1 MLRKEYAEN
10 PFQKEEY
17 GRLLKLAL
25 GRRNQKQFCEDA
37 GLSRSYINKYINAM
51 MDKPPTIGTIEKIAD
66 ATEDVSFEEL
76 LVAAG
81 YDPGKHERKEPLEG
95 RESTVSQSLIMPV
108 LLNIM
113 NSAYEWSFTYEG
125 YQDREPVRIEIEN
138 APVKE
143 WYFIPVIKKNITRED
158 IMAALMNEQ
167 NFTSTSKVS
176 FVTKDEKIY
185 DLIKSMQFP
194 LLSLYVSAIWVNGKN
209 IEESE
214 VKTNQETDV
223 KIVEAQ
229 HKNLFCID

>member
-17 GRLLKLAL
+17 GRLLKLAQ

-37 GLSRSYINKYINAM
+37 GLSRSYINKYINGM

-81 YDPGKHERKEPLEG
+81 YDPEKHERKEPLEG
-95 RESTVSQSLIMPV
+95 RESNVSQSLIMPV

-113 NSAYEWSFTYEG
+113 NSDYEWSISSQGYREG
-125 YQDREPVRIEIEN
+125 EPVQIVIENEPVRD
-138 APVKE
+138 
-143 WYFIPVIKKNITRED
+143 WYFIPVTKKDVARED
-158 IMAALMNEQ
+158 ILAALMSDQ
-167 NFTSTSKVS
+167 QFTNTSKVS
-176 FVTKDEKIY
+176 FVTQNEIIY
-185 DLIKSMQFP
+185 DRIRTMQFP
-194 LLSLYVSAIWVNGKN
+194 LLSLYVSAIRINGKN

-214 VKTNQETDV
+214 LKTNQMMNRTHAV
-223 KIVEAQ
+223 NQSKQVFSI
-229 HKNLFCID
+229 H

>member
-81 YDPGKHERKEPLEG
+81 YDPEKHERKATMKSKVDDAGQYL
-95 RESTVSQSLIMPV
+95 LMPV
-108 LLNIM
+108 LASIM

-125 YQDREPVRIEIEN
+125 YQDKEPVRIEIEN
-138 APVKE
+138 APIKK
-143 WYFIPVIKKNITRED
+143 WYFIPVTKKNITRED

-176 FVTKDEKIY
+176 FVTKDEKMHY
-185 DLIKSMQFP
+185 SKGYAKYR
-194 LLSLYVSAIWVNGKN
+194 SLYVSAIRVNGKN

-214 VKTNQETDV
+214 IKTNQETDV
-223 KIVEAQ
+223 NIVEGMQ
-229 HKNLFCID
+229 KNLFSID

>member
-95 RESTVSQSLIMPV
+95 RESTVSQSLIMLV

-176 FVTKDEKIY
+176 FVTKDEKY
-185 DLIKSMQFP
+185 MTS
-194 LLSLYVSAIWVNGKN
+194 
-209 IEESE
+209 
-214 VKTNQETDV
+214 
-223 KIVEAQ
+223 
-229 HKNLFCID
+229 

>member
-25 GRRNQKQFCEDA
+25 GTRNQKQFCEDA

-209 IEESE
+209 IDESE
-214 VKTNQETDV
+214 VKTNQKTDV
-223 KIVEAQ
+223 NIVETQ
-229 HKNLFCID
+229 KKCTYLID

>member
-17 GRLLKLAL
+17 GRLLKLAQ

-76 LVAAG
+76 LAAAG
-81 YDPGKHERKEPLEG
+81 YDPEKHERKEPLEG
-95 RESTVSQSLIMPV
+95 RESNVSQSLIMPV
-108 LLNIM
+108 LASIM

-125 YQDREPVRIEIEN
+125 YRDREPVRIEIEN
-138 APVKE
+138 APVKK
-143 WYFIPVIKKNITRED
+143 WYFIPVTKKNITRED
-158 IMAALMNEQ
+158 IMAVLMNEQ

-194 LLSLYVSAIWVNGKN
+194 LLSLYVSAIRVNRKN

-214 VKTNQETDV
+214 IKTNQETDV

>member
-76 LVAAG
+76 LAAAG
-81 YDPGKHERKEPLEG
+81 YDPEKHEWKGTMKGKVDDAGQYL
-95 RESTVSQSLIMPV
+95 VMPV
-108 LLNIM
+108 LASIM

-125 YQDREPVRIEIEN
+125 YRDREPVRIEIEN
-138 APVKE
+138 APVK
-143 WYFIPVIKKNITRED
+143 KKNITRED

-185 DLIKSMQFP
+185 DFIKSMQFP
-194 LLSLYVSAIWVNGKN
+194 LLSLYVSAIRVNGKN

-214 VKTNQETDV
+214 IKTNQETDV

>member
-25 GRRNQKQFCEDA
+25 GTRNQKQFCEDA

-95 RESTVSQSLIMPV
+95 RESNVSQSLIMPV

-113 NSAYEWSFTYEG
+113 NSDYEWSISSQGYREG
-125 YQDREPVRIEIEN
+125 EPVQVVIENEPVRD
-138 APVKE
+138 
-143 WYFIPVIKKNITRED
+143 WYFIPVTKKDVARED
-158 IMAALMNEQ
+158 ILAALMSDQ
-167 NFTSTSKVS
+167 QFTNTSKVS
-176 FVTKDEKIY
+176 FVTQNEIIY
-185 DLIKSMQFP
+185 DRIRTMQFP
-194 LLSLYVSAIWVNGKN
+194 LLSLYVSAIRINGKN

-214 VKTNQETDV
+214 LKTNQMMNKTHAV
-223 KIVEAQ
+223 NQSKQVFSI
-229 HKNLFCID
+229 H

>member
-17 GRLLKLAL
+17 GRLLKLAQ

-81 YDPGKHERKEPLEG
+81 YDPEKHERKEPLEG
-95 RESTVSQSLIMPV
+95 RESNVSQSLIMPV
-108 LLNIM
+108 LASIM

-125 YQDREPVRIEIEN
+125 YRDREPVRIEIEN
-138 APVKE
+138 APVKK
-143 WYFIPVIKKNITRED
+143 WYFIPVTKKNITRED
-158 IMAALMNEQ
+158 IMAVLMNEQ

-194 LLSLYVSAIWVNGKN
+194 LLSLYVSAIRVNRKN

-214 VKTNQETDV
+214 IKTNQETDV

>member
-1 MLRKEYAEN
+1 MLREEYAEN

-81 YDPGKHERKEPLEG
+81 YDPEKHERKATMKSKVDDAGQYL
-95 RESTVSQSLIMPV
+95 LMPV
-108 LLNIM
+108 LASIM

-125 YQDREPVRIEIEN
+125 YQDKEPVRIEIEN
-138 APVKE
+138 APIKK
-143 WYFIPVIKKNITRED
+143 WYFIPVTKKNITRED

-194 LLSLYVSAIWVNGKN
+194 LLSLYVSAIRVNGKN

-214 VKTNQETDV
+214 IKTNQETDV
-223 KIVEAQ
+223 NIVEGMQ
-229 HKNLFCID
+229 KNLFSID

>member
-1 MLRKEYAEN
+1 
-10 PFQKEEY
+10 
-17 GRLLKLAL
+17 
-25 GRRNQKQFCEDA
+25 
-37 GLSRSYINKYINAM
+37 M

-81 YDPGKHERKEPLEG
+81 YDPDKHERKEPLEG
-95 RESTVSQSLIMPV
+95 RESNVSQSLIMPV
-108 LLNIM
+108 LASIM

-125 YQDREPVRIEIEN
+125 YRDREPVRLEIEN
-138 APVKE
+138 APVKKR
-143 WYFIPVIKKNITRED
+143 YLKQVTKKKITRED
-158 IMAALMNEQ
+158 IMADLMNEQ

-194 LLSLYVSAIWVNGKN
+194 LLSLYVSAIRVNRKN

-214 VKTNQETDV
+214 IKTNQETDV

>member
-25 GRRNQKQFCEDA
+25 GTRNQKQFCEDA

-81 YDPGKHERKEPLEG
+81 YDPEKHERKETMKG
-95 RESTVSQSLIMPV
+95 KVDDAGQYLIMPV

-113 NSAYEWSFTYEG
+113 NSDYEWSISSQGYREG
-125 YQDREPVRIEIEN
+125 EPVQIVIENEPVRD
-138 APVKE
+138 
-143 WYFIPVIKKNITRED
+143 WYFIPVTKKDVARED
-158 IMAALMNEQ
+158 ILAALMSDQ
-167 NFTSTSKVS
+167 QFTNTSKVS
-176 FVTKDEKIY
+176 FVTQNEIIY
-185 DLIKSMQFP
+185 DRIRTMQFP
-194 LLSLYVSAIWVNGKN
+194 LLSLYVSAIRVNGKN

-214 VKTNQETDV
+214 IKTNQETDV
-223 KIVEAQ
+223 KIVEVQ

>member
-10 PFQKEEY
+10 SFQKEEY

-209 IEESE
+209 IDESE
-214 VKTNQETDV
+214 IKTNQETDV
-223 KIVEAQ
+223 NIVEGMQ
-229 HKNLFCID
+229 KNLFSID